1 MLLFIFNGLTR
12 IQVGGGGGFW
22 SAVSPPPN
30 AIVAVTALAGVALLA
45 AVFYTNARTGRLKS
59 PWSRRKRK
67 QPLSP
72 QQWRS
77 LFTSDGK
84 FRDGGVKFLKKV
96 RSRVS
101 RHFRQPIVLISQV
114 LGLLP
119 LGYLNKPSIYIV
131 M

>member
-1 MLLFIFNGLTR
+1 MVSYSRTLTLSSCH
-12 IQVGGGGGFW
+12 F
-22 SAVSPPPN
+22 
-30 AIVAVTALAGVALLA
+30 
-45 AVFYTNARTGRLKS
+45 RTGRLKS

-67 QPLSP
+67 LPLSP

-131 M
+131 MQGVDPSIRVEVWPFLLGV